1 MEIGNLI
8 GFLIL
13 IYLYLA
19 SGMDIAGLISYL
31 TPYPYNIHLWGC
43 IDLADGAHWH
53 NFYVP
58 VSPAISLM
66 ILYLGS
72 SMDLAIG
79 LPIPIVPSNSSQDI
93 V

>member
-19 SGMDIAGLISYL
+19 SGIDIAGLISYL

-43 IDLADGAHWH
+43 IDLAELIGI
-53 NFYVP
+53 
-58 VSPAISLM
+58 ISM
-66 ILYLGS
+66 YLYRR
-72 SMDLAIG
+72 
-79 LPIPIVPSNSSQDI
+79 PYP
-93 V
+93 